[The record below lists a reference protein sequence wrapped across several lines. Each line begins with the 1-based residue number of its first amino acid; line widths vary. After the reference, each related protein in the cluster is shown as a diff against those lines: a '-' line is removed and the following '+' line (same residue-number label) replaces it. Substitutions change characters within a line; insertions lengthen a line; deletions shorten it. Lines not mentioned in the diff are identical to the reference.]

1 MAKKKNG
8 PKQTPPKARPP
19 SRMAKPEE
27 AWSLDLPVRLRLA
40 IADAVVIFS
49 RIDNAIIECI
59 WLLEQADY
67 KRRLQIAKEKAHEN
81 IKFVKGVVE
90 EHLKLDIQP
99 TWNAL
104 DKMRQERNL
113 IAHGCW
119 MVRYGGDS
127 PGEKADPPEGM
138 PHVLWHSKMLENG
151 TDVVAEAFDYWKFKR
166 FMDHAEV
173 LLKTFRDFRDL
184 AEKAIEEEEKRSRG
198 LARPVPA

>member
-1 MAKKKNG
+1 MANKKKG
-8 PKQTPPKARPP
+8 LKKTPPKPRPVSP
-19 SRMAKPEE
+19 MATPDMK
-27 AWSLDLPVRLRLA
+27 WTLDLPERLRLA

-59 WLLEQADY
+59 WVLEQADY
-67 KRRLQIAKEKAHEN
+67 QRKLQIAKEKAYEN

-90 EHLKLDIQP
+90 EHLKIDIAP

-119 MVRYGGDS
+119 MVRFGGDS
-127 PGEKADPPEGM
+127 PGEKANPPVGL
-138 PHVLWHSKMLENG
+138 PYVLWHSKMLENS
-151 TDVVAEAFDYWKFKR
+151 TDVAAEAFDYWKFKR

-173 LLKTFRDFRDL
+173 LLRTFREFRDM
-184 AEKAIEEEEKRSRG
+184 AERAIADERV
-198 LARPVPA
+198 ARAAGTG

>member
-1 MAKKKNG
+1 MAKKKKG
-8 PKQTPPKARPP
+8 PKSTPPKPQP
-19 SRMAKPEE
+19 VSPMATPDMTWTL
-27 AWSLDLPVRLRLA
+27 ALPDQLRLA

-59 WLLEQADY
+59 WVLEQADY
-67 KRRLQIAKEKAHEN
+67 KRKLQIAREKAYEN

-90 EHLKLDIQP
+90 EHLKIDIAP

-119 MVRYGGDS
+119 MVRFCGQS
-127 PGEKADPPEGM
+127 PGEKADPPVGL

-173 LLKTFRDFRDL
+173 LLKTFREFRDM
-184 AEKAIEEEEKRSRG
+184 AEKAIEDEKRSRG
-198 LARPVPA
+198 LA